1 MALRR
6 IILRDFVLVQSL
18 DLALQDGFNV
28 LTGETGAGKSILL
41 EALQL
46 AMGARAET
54 QVVREGA
61 SKADISAVFD
71 TTESVRA
78 MLDELGVEPGEEG
91 ELLLRRT
98 IDAQGKSRGW
108 INGTPVTATQ
118 LRALGALLV
127 DIHGQHAWQSL
138 LQPASTRQLLDAY
151 GRIDTMALS
160 SHWHDWTGAQH
171 DLELARQN
179 HAKGQEE
186 RERLQWQLSEI
197 SRLNPIAGEW
207 ESLNE
212 EHQRLAHAKD
222 LLDAA
227 QDSLQRLEDEH
238 TGALRNLHQAQAF
251 LQAQRLIAPEYGE
264 WADALESAQIQ
275 VAEIARNLH
284 GSLAQAELDPARMVN
299 LEQRLADWLA
309 LSRRFHRPPE
319 YLPILQEEWKQQ
331 WLALEAH
338 QDLAAL
344 EKNLEAAEHA
354 YQQEARKVT
363 GLREQAAAGLSQAV
377 TAAMQGLGMTGGR
390 LLVTVQKSPQ
400 TAVHGQDTLELLIAG
415 HAGSIARPIAK
426 VASGGE
432 LSRIAL
438 AVAVTTSLLEQ
449 APTLVF
455 DEVDAGIG
463 GSVAHEVGQL
473 MRQLGGFRQVL
484 AVTHLAQVAACANHH
499 YLVSKKAAA
508 AGQAP
513 ASSDVQTLAP
523 EARLQEIARMLGGNA
538 QSVASMNHAREMLAQ
553 AQSSPSTTSLP
564 AP

>member
-1 MALRR
+1 VALKR

-61 SKADISAVFD
+61 PRADISAVFD

-78 MLDELGVEPGEEG
+78 MLEELEAEPGEEG

-118 LRALGALLV
+118 LRALGSLLV

-151 GRIDTMALS
+151 GRINTTDLAR
-160 SHWHDWTGAQH
+160 HWDGWTYAQR

-186 RERLQWQLSEI
+186 RERLHWQLSEI

-238 TGALRNLHQAQAF
+238 TGALRNLQQAKAA

-264 WADALESAQIQ
+264 WADALDDVQILI
-275 VAEIARNLH
+275 AEIARNLH
-284 GSLAQAELDPARMVN
+284 GSLAQAELDPARLVN
-299 LEQRLADWLA
+299 LEQRLSDWLA
-309 LSRRFHRPPE
+309 LSRRFHQQPE
-319 YLPILQEEWKQQ
+319 HLPALQDRWKQQ
-331 WLALEAH
+331 WQALEAH
-338 QDLAAL
+338 QDLAVL
-344 EKNLEAAEHA
+344 EKNVETAEHA
-354 YQQEARKVT
+354 YRQAADKVT
-363 GLREQAAAGLSQAV
+363 RLREQAATSLSQAV
-377 TAAMQGLGMTGGR
+377 THTMQGLGMAGGCLR
-390 LLVTVQKSPQ
+390 VTVQRSAQ
-400 TAVHGQDTLELLIAG
+400 ATVHGQDAVELLVAG
-415 HAGSIARPIAK
+415 HAGATARPIAK

-438 AVAVTTSLLEQ
+438 AIAVTTSLQEQ

-463 GSVAHEVGQL
+463 GAVAHEVGRL

-499 YLVSKKAAA
+499 YLVSKKADAS
-508 AGQAP
+508 GHAP
-513 ASSDVQTLAP
+513 ASSDVQALAP
-523 EARLQEIARMLGGNA
+523 EARQQEIARMLGGNA
-538 QSVASMNHAREMLAQ
+538 QSAASMNHAREMLDQ
-553 AQSSPSTTSLP
+553 AQSHPSTPSFP

>member
-71 TTESVRA
+71 TTDSVRT

-98 IDAQGKSRGW
+98 IDIQGKSRGW

-251 LQAQRLIAPEYGE
+251 LQAQRLIRETPEFRHDLRIEHVGPQRFGHQQ
-264 WADALESAQIQ
+264 WGVRQCRLRRANRRHRR
-275 VAEIARNLH
+275 RNLFRFALQQALH
-284 GSLAQAELDPARMVN
+284 FRGGGQRIGAVVVVRGETAQRRVEL
-299 LEQRLADWLA
+299 
-309 LSRRFHRPPE
+309 RR
-319 YLPILQEEWKQQ
+319 QQ
-331 WLALEAH
+331 
-338 QDLAAL
+338 
-344 EKNLEAAEHA
+344 
-354 YQQEARKVT
+354 
-363 GLREQAAAGLSQAV
+363 
-377 TAAMQGLGMTGGR
+377 
-390 LLVTVQKSPQ
+390 
-400 TAVHGQDTLELLIAG
+400 
-415 HAGSIARPIAK
+415 
-426 VASGGE
+426 
-432 LSRIAL
+432 
-438 AVAVTTSLLEQ
+438 
-449 APTLVF
+449 
-455 DEVDAGIG
+455 
-463 GSVAHEVGQL
+463 
-473 MRQLGGFRQVL
+473 
-484 AVTHLAQVAACANHH
+484 
-499 YLVSKKAAA
+499 
-508 AGQAP
+508 
-513 ASSDVQTLAP
+513 
-523 EARLQEIARMLGGNA
+523 
-538 QSVASMNHAREMLAQ
+538 
-553 AQSSPSTTSLP
+553 
-564 AP
+564 